1 MFYIFDFDGTLVDS
15 MPYWGNTHIEALL
28 KHGIECPENF
38 VETITPLGN
47 QKAVEYAF
55 SLGVKANFDEYLN
68 FINNKLL
75 EKYSTVVPL
84 KEFVKETLTK
94 LKAQGHSLNVLTAS
108 PHLYVDNCLK
118 RLDVFDCF
126 DNIWTIEDF
135 AHTKAET
142 IIYNKVAEKLN
153 TTVHDCTFVDDNF
166 TAILTAQKAGM
177 KTIAIFDKS
186 SKNSELELQKTADKY
201 IYNFNEML

>member
-15 MPYWGNTHIEALL
+15 MPYWGNAHIEALL
-28 KHGIECPENF
+28 KHGIKCPENF

-55 SLGVKANFDEYLN
+55 TLGVKANLDDYLN
-68 FINNKLL
+68 FINNNLS

-84 KEFVKETLTK
+84 KDFVKETLAE
-94 LKAQGHSLNVLTAS
+94 LKAQRHSLNVLTAS
-108 PHLYVDNCLK
+108 PHLYVDDCLR
-118 RLDVFDCF
+118 RLEVFDYF
-126 DNIWTIEDF
+126 DNIWTVEDF

-153 TTVHDCTFVDDNF
+153 ASVCDCTFVDDNF
-166 TAILTAQKAGM
+166 TAILTAKKAGM
-177 KTIAIFDKS
+177 KTVAIFDKS
-186 SKNSELELQKTADKY
+186 SQRSETELQKTADKY
-201 IYNFNEML
+201 IYNFNQML